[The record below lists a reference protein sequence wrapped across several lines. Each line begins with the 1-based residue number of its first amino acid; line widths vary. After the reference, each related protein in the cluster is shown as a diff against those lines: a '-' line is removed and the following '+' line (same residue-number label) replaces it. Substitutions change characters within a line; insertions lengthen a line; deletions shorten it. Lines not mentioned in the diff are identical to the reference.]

1 MKKSSKNKYWA
12 RNIRRV
18 LIIMAMFLMTVQ
30 CARFFMTEE
39 KKQENYTKMINLAF
53 EYERDGDFKNAEK
66 FYKRAARYDNF
77 AYYEWAMMYYQN
89 IDSEK
94 GLKKLEEAYNKYKIV
109 LAARTLGNIKYAKKD
124 MKNAKKWFIKGAEG
138 EDVESQYYLA
148 LILEE
153 EKNINEAE
161 KWYKK
166 AAEQEDSA
174 AIYKL
179 IYINFFKG
187 NRDQMIKW
195 RKELFETKGIEKI
208 SWDMKENIDHMF
220 GNEQEQQYFRLAV
233 DGEKYQ
239 DESRYKDAE
248 NRYIEAANIY
258 NGAYVDLGLFYYYGI
273 GDKEKGKEILN
284 EAYKKGIKGADFR
297 LGVIA
302 YAEKHKDEAN
312 KWYNISA
319 EKGNPRAQFYIALD
333 YDKKKEFKK
342 AEKFYLLSAEQKDAE
357 AMYNLMLMYLND
369 MKDKKNAKKW
379 ANSILEEAGLINLTL
394 NIKNAAK
401 DTLTEVD
408 EKI

>member
-1 MKKSSKNKYWA
+1 
-12 RNIRRV
+12 
-18 LIIMAMFLMTVQ
+18 
-30 CARFFMTEE
+30 
-39 KKQENYTKMINLAF
+39 
-53 EYERDGDFKNAEK
+53 
-66 FYKRAARYDNF
+66 
-77 AYYEWAMMYYQN
+77 
-89 IDSEK
+89 
-94 GLKKLEEAYNKYKIV
+94 
-109 LAARTLGNIKYAKKD
+109 
-124 MKNAKKWFIKGAEG
+124 
-138 EDVESQYYLA
+138 
-148 LILEE
+148 
-153 EKNINEAE
+153 
-161 KWYKK
+161 
-166 AAEQEDSA
+166 
-174 AIYKL
+174 
-179 IYINFFKG
+179 
-187 NRDQMIKW
+187 MIKW

-333 YDKKKEFKK
+333 YDEKKEFKK